1 MLAWVVPRAVARG
14 PWEGQAQVQPLAQ
27 ASVPGPTSAAR
38 GAAQGGLLGVV
49 VPGVAP
55 RLVAAAWAHQAEVWV
70 AALQA
75 PPTVPGVPPIQ
86 VGEQAGVGARMAVL
100 ALAAVAVLAS
110 EA

>member
-1 MLAWVVPRAVARG
+1 M
-14 PWEGQAQVQPLAQ
+14 
-27 ASVPGPTSAAR
+27 
-38 GAAQGGLLGVV
+38 
-49 VPGVAP
+49 PGVAP

-100 ALAAVAVLAS
+100 ALAAVAVLAQ
-110 EA
+110 AVVWALV